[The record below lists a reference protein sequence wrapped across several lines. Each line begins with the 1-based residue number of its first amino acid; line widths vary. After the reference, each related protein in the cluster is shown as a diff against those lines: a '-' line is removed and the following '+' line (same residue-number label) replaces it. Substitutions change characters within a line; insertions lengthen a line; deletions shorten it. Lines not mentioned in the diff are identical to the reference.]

1 MASYKDYKSVSAA
14 RKAGSMYFVGKDGK
28 KKLAVTKE
36 QLDSWSKKNKGK
48 YKGSALTAWANAK
61 GKNIDGAPKSSVR
74 PKARP
79 KSDVSGFKPEPVEV
93 KSLVK
98 GGRGDGR
105 KETIKR
111 RIKAISEKNKTTDK
125 ASNNSSAAR
134 KRGQVPTLKGAA
146 WMKNNT
152 FADYMA
158 LSKSEARALGLPAT
172 RVAASQHALRNQK
185 FKDGRGFF
193 KDSAPKSSSGGRNNP
208 RNPGNVINSKPGAS
222 SGGRNNPRN

>member
-36 QLDSWSKKNKGK
+36 QLDSWSSKNKGK

-61 GKNIDGAPKSSVR
+61 GKNIADSGP
-74 PKARP
+74 P
-79 KSDVSGFKPEPVEV
+79 KSDVSGFTPEPVEV

-111 RIKAISEKNKTTDK
+111 RIRTISEKKKTTDK
-125 ASNNSSAAR
+125 ASNASSAAR
-134 KRGQVPTLKGAA
+134 KRGQVPNPKGAA
-146 WMKNNT
+146 WMKKNT

-172 RVAASQHALRNQK
+172 RVSASQHALRNQK

-193 KDSAPKSSSGGRNNP
+193 KDSAPK
-208 RNPGNVINSKPGAS
+208 AS
-222 SGGRNNPRN
+222 SGGRNNSR

>member
-14 RKAGSMYFVGKDGK
+14 KKAGSMYFVGKDGK

-36 QLDSWSKKNKGK
+36 QLDSWKTKNKGK
-48 YKGSALTAWANAK
+48 FKGSALTAWANAK
-61 GKNIDGAPKSSVR
+61 GKNLTDSE
-74 PKARP
+74 ARP
-79 KSDVSGFKPEPVEV
+79 KSDVSGFTPEPVEV

-111 RIKAISEKNKTTDK
+111 RIRAISEKKKTTDK
-125 ASNNSSAAR
+125 ASNTSSAAR
-134 KRGQVPTLKGAA
+134 KRGQVPNLKGAA
-146 WMKNNT
+146 WMRKNT

-172 RVAASQHALRNQK
+172 RVSASQHALRNQK

-193 KDSAPKSSSGGRNNP
+193 KDSAPK
-208 RNPGNVINSKPGAS
+208 AS
-222 SGGRNNPRN
+222 SGGRNNSR